1 MTYDILSIDSRQR
14 CGTKMK
20 HELHLMQYWL
30 VGSVS
35 WWRLA
40 CSIWSYCWHQYHI
53 LVLWRQQHL
62 SSNTRSIYSLR
73 CFTVGTVAGGASS
86 MLNILLQQ
94 YTPQRLSDLGVLQK
108 RVRLLLLDL
117 SISEA
122 RAWGPKPPKGRHSP
136 SNWNGNRSFLYGC
149 FGHHAA
155 VG

>member
-1 MTYDILSIDSRQR
+1 MWYQNETRAALDAVLISWECILVETRLQ
-14 CGTKMK
+14 
-20 HELHLMQYWL
+20 HLELLL
-30 VGSVS
+30 ASVS
-35 WWRLA
+35 HPRTLEA
-40 CSIWSYCWHQYHI
+40 AASVVKYTKHLQSSVLYCWYCGRRGI
-53 LVLWRQQHL
+53 QHVKH
-62 SSNTRSIYSLR
+62 SAP
-73 CFTVGTVAGGASS
+73 TVHS
-86 MLNILLQQ
+86 
-94 YTPQRLSDLGVLQK
+94 QRLSDLGVLQK